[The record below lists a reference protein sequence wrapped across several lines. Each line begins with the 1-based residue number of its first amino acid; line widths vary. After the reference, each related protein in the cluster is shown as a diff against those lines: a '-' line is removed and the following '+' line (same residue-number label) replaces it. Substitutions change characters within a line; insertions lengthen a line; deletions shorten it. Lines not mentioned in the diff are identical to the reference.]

1 MHRFFFQV
9 FFLGIL
15 VLSFCSC
22 DQKQPEHVAKES
34 APPAVPL
41 PHYQSLDPQLV
52 ELATHALPFWRDCR
66 DEKPALVLMS
76 FDPFLQPI
84 PTVLRDRA
92 RELVLTGTLGDID
105 RHGGFNRPDP
115 IVMPT
120 QALSAALEA
129 DLFSRIYWVFPAKV
143 EPVQLNLATFREQMV
158 KAQFFSEEE
167 AQDLVLSQGTF
178 SGQLRGVPF
187 NAVHYG
193 ELPEIELNGP
203 MILHVDLSFFR
214 GLYDDEIKTP
224 LYDLIHQSALQIL
237 ESGWQPLS
245 LTLSYSTLQGAIS
258 LDTRFVLTDLA
269 QVLRDPSLLD
279 GDMPRPWQLRAE
291 ALYAADMFT
300 ESKKLELYQQAV
312 KLAPQA
318 PTAVYDLFQSHFLAR
333 ELDKAL
339 LALERA
345 VALDPG
351 YGAAYLRLASMALED
366 GNVEM
371 ALALLEKAAAVFPAN
386 PFIPLQ
392 RADLLLQT
400 GRGEAALVLLEPLL
414 EKNWSPTYHP
424 DIPKTLAEM
433 KKVALNPEPVTEE
446 PRDDTNN

>member
-1 MHRFFFQV
+1 
-9 FFLGIL
+9 
-15 VLSFCSC
+15 
-22 DQKQPEHVAKES
+22 
-34 APPAVPL
+34 
-41 PHYQSLDPQLV
+41 LV

-92 RELVLTGTLGDID
+92 RELVLTGTPGDID
-105 RHGGFNRPDP
+105 RHGGLNRPDP
-115 IVMPT
+115 VVMPT

-129 DLFSRIYWVFPAKV
+129 GLFSRIYWVFPAKV
-143 EPVQLNLATFREQMV
+143 DPTQLNLETFREQMV
-158 KAQFFSEEE
+158 KAEFFSEAE
-167 AQDLVLSQGTF
+167 AQELTLTQGTF

-187 NAVHYG
+187 KAVHYSK
-193 ELPEIELNGP
+193 LPDIDVDGP
-203 MILHVDLSFFR
+203 LVLHVDLSFFR

-237 ESGWQPLS
+237 ESGWQPLT

-258 LDTRFVLTDLA
+258 LDTRFVLTNLA

-279 GDMPRPWQLRAE
+279 GDMPQPWQLRAE

-300 ESKKLELYQQAV
+300 ESKKLELYQQAA
-312 KLAPQA
+312 KLAPQD
-318 PTAVYDLFQSHFLAR
+318 PTAAYDLFQVHFMAR
-333 ELDKAL
+333 ELDEAL

-351 YGAAYLRLASMALED
+351 YGAAYLRLTSMALED

-400 GRGEAALVLLEPLL
+400 GRGEAALSLLEPLL

-424 DIPKTLAEM
+424 DIRKTLVEM
-433 KKVALNPEPVTEE
+433 KEVALNPEPVTEE
-446 PRDDTNN
+446 PRDDTKN